1 VTDWYCE
8 YAWVIFPVWLLA
20 TGYAVYV
27 ALRLSAKPGPCLMR
41 LAGFIVA
48 MYCLLRTLACLLL
61 ALRQFVMA
69 DYVDDATTLWS
80 LFGAVGVAGYL
91 HRWRPGC
98 LKRSCHG

>member
-1 VTDWYCE
+1 VTDWYNE
-8 YAWVIFPVWLLA
+8 YAWFVFPVWLLA

-48 MYCLLRTLACLLL
+48 MYCLLRALTCLLRAMEQFAL
-61 ALRQFVMA
+61 AREVC
-69 DYVDDATTLWS
+69 DATTLWS
-80 LFGAVGVAGYL
+80 LLGAVGVAVYM

-98 LKRSCHG
+98 LGRQ